1 MLAQSASRL
10 TAAAEAYGAVQL
22 EQKVFVNMITMI
34 IMDIVQTITILLYRC
49 LQQLRWLI
57 ILHALKGSFCIS
69 IYNRLRLGWGLLL
82 YQFAGV
88 SIIAVRAR
96 NHTM

>member
-10 TAAAEAYGAVQL
+10 TAAAESYGAVQL
-22 EQKVFVNMITMI
+22 EQKVFLNMITMI

-57 ILHALKGSFCIS
+57 ILKGSFCIS
-69 IYNRLRLGWGLLL
+69 TYNRLRVGWGLLL
-82 YQFAGV
+82 YQFGE
-88 SIIAVRAR
+88 S
-96 NHTM
+96 

>member
-10 TAAAEAYGAVQL
+10 TAAAESYGAVQL

-34 IMDIVQTITILLYRC
+34 IMDIIHQTITTITIMLYRC

-57 ILHALKGSFCIS
+57 ILKGSFCIS
-69 IYNRLRLGWGLLL
+69 TYNRLRLGWGWGLMLF
-82 YQFAGV
+82 QFGE
-88 SIIAVRAR
+88 S
-96 NHTM
+96 